1 MLKGHSNFLC
11 SCMTV
16 CTTLCDDMYY
26 IYPKVSFWDQFPSS
40 RCDAGE
46 NKSDIHR
53 REGACRILFASSEE
67 WSKMYINP
75 LELLQLQKHL
85 FSHLKIWLRR
95 EARLLSWFRFGLHLA
110 NEVVQYNKEDD
121 KKEKRKS
128 TIWAMKVWKMC
139 ATTTLES
146 GPTTLL
152 AGARPWR
159 V

>member
-40 RCDAGE
+40 RCCDAGK

-110 NEVVQYNKEDD
+110 NEVVQYNKEED
-121 KKEKRKS
+121 KKEKES
-128 TIWAMKVWKMC
+128 QQYEQWKYEKC
-139 ATTTLES
+139 VLRPLWKA
-146 GPTTLL
+146 GPLL
-152 AGARPWR
+152 Y
-159 V
+159 